1 MNKMAAL
8 CLIMSAGYFLQA
20 QTIDISGSVT
30 NEHGDAIPGAVV
42 TLDSKNMSDTTDML
56 GEYTLYRDV
65 TSVKNGNLFYGSK
78 NITLKK
84 NALTISCQKP
94 EKIKLE
100 FFDMRGCM
108 VSERIEKSVSA
119 GKYCIDLNNK
129 LFTTTLIIV
138 RVTIDQND
146 FRLRY
151 LPLNGV
157 SNTIGYQVASI
168 PQNNKHLAKQQAIV
182 DSLHVSALG
191 YQTETVSISSYEA
204 TVDIV
209 LEPIAMNCTESK
221 KVNLNVSGT
230 GSHQVVVETNDDQGI
245 NEGTIYRPQDLGPD
259 KNYPVFVWGE
269 GACALNGTDN
279 SASMAQIASHGYV
292 VIADGRPS
300 GSGSRPMEMSQG
312 AALLAYID
320 WIIAE
325 NRKPCSIYYQS
336 IDTTKIASNGFSCGG
351 MLAMGTAHDPRITTW
366 GLTSSGS
373 FNDNHS
379 LWNSVH
385 TPVLI
390 VEGEQDGTGAY
401 NNGKRDY
408 YGITALG
415 HPVMFF
421 SNRHMDHGGDLWDT
435 NGGDFTRINLAWLN
449 WWLKGDEGPT
459 GKGVLVG
466 DDCSYCT
473 DHNWEVMSENLP

>member
-1 MNKMAAL
+1 MNKVTAL
-8 CLIMSAGYFLQA
+8 CLIISTGYWLQA

-30 NEHGDAIPGAVV
+30 NEHGDAIPEAVV
-42 TLDSKNMSDTTDML
+42 SLDSRNMSDTTDML
-56 GEYTLYRDV
+56 GEYTLYREV
-65 TSVKNGNLFYGSK
+65 TSVKNDNLFYGSK

-84 NALTISCQKP
+84 NVLTISCQKP
-94 EKIKLE
+94 EKIMVE
-100 FFDMRGCM
+100 FFDIQGNRMG
-108 VSERIEKSVSA
+108 ERIEKSVSA
-119 GKYCIDLNNK
+119 GKYRIDLNNR
-129 LFTTTLIIV
+129 FFAAALIIA
-138 RVTIDQND
+138 RVSIGQND
-146 FRLRY
+146 FRFRY
-151 LPLNGV
+151 LPLNGE
-157 SNTIGYQVASI
+157 SNTISSQTASI
-168 PQNNKHLAKQQAIV
+168 PLNNKFLAKQQEVV

-191 YQTETVSISSYEA
+191 YQTTTVSISSYEA

-209 LEPIAMNCTESK
+209 LEPVAMNCTESNR
-221 KVNLNVSGT
+221 VNMNVSGT
-230 GSHQVVVETNDDQGI
+230 GPHQVVVETNSDQGI
-245 NEGTIYRPQDLGPD
+245 NEGTIYRPEDLGAD

>member
-138 RVTIDQND
+138 RVTIGQND

-292 VIADGRPS
+292 VIAD
-300 GSGSRPMEMSQG
+300 
-312 AALLAYID
+312 
-320 WIIAE
+320 
-325 NRKPCSIYYQS
+325 
-336 IDTTKIASNGFSCGG
+336 
-351 MLAMGTAHDPRITTW
+351 
-366 GLTSSGS
+366 
-373 FNDNHS
+373 
-379 LWNSVH
+379 
-385 TPVLI
+385 
-390 VEGEQDGTGAY
+390 
-401 NNGKRDY
+401 
-408 YGITALG
+408 
-415 HPVMFF
+415 
-421 SNRHMDHGGDLWDT
+421 
-435 NGGDFTRINLAWLN
+435 
-449 WWLKGDEGPT
+449 
-459 GKGVLVG
+459 
-466 DDCSYCT
+466 
-473 DHNWEVMSENLP
+473 